1 VDGARPCAGA
11 GRSPVAQIQRILI
24 VSYSPDTQSRTTAE
38 YCNGFANNGDV
49 TITLITGAN
58 KGLGFETARRLVETG
73 HSVYLGSRD
82 PRRGRA
88 AAEVV
93 GARFIELDVTSD
105 DSVNAAAADIH
116 RRDGRLDVLINNAGI
131 PGGGGKPAEV
141 TADDFEHV
149 FATNVFG
156 VVRVTHA
163 MLPLLLASDEPVI
176 VNVASGLGSIAVVT
190 DKLRLE
196 SSFPSLA
203 YSSSKSA
210 VTMLTVQYA
219 KAFPEI
225 RINVVDPGYTATDLN
240 GNRGHQ
246 TVTEGT
252 DAIVRLATI
261 GSDGPTGTFQD
272 RNGTVP
278 W

>member
-1 VDGARPCAGA
+1 
-11 GRSPVAQIQRILI
+11 
-24 VSYSPDTQSRTTAE
+24 
-38 YCNGFANNGDV
+38 V

-58 KGLGFETARRLVETG
+58 KGLGFETARRLIGEG

-82 PRRGRA
+82 AKRGRA
-88 AAEVV
+88 AAEAV
-93 GARFIELDVTSD
+93 GGRFIELDVTSD
-105 DSVNAAAADIH
+105 ESVDAAARDIR

-131 PGGGGKPAEV
+131 SGGRAKPGEV
-141 TADDFEHV
+141 TAEDLEHV
-149 FATNVFG
+149 YATNVFG
-156 VVRVTHA
+156 LVRVTHA
-163 MLPLLLASDEPVI
+163 MLPLLLQSEDPVI

-190 DKLRLE
+190 DKSRME
-196 SSFPSLA
+196 SQFPTIA

-240 GNRGHQ
+240 GNRGTQ
-246 TVTEGT
+246 SVTEGT
-252 DAIVRLATI
+252 DAIVKLATI

>member
-1 VDGARPCAGA
+1 
-11 GRSPVAQIQRILI
+11 
-24 VSYSPDTQSRTTAE
+24 
-38 YCNGFANNGDV
+38 V

-58 KGLGFETARRLVETG
+58 KGLGFETARRLITEG

-82 PRRGRA
+82 AKRGRA
-88 AAEVV
+88 AAEAV
-93 GARFIELDVTSD
+93 GGRFIELDVTSD
-105 DSVNAAAADIH
+105 ESVDAAARDIR

-131 PGGGGKPAEV
+131 SGGRVKPADV
-141 TADDFEHV
+141 TAEDVEHV
-149 FATNVFG
+149 YATNVFG
-156 VVRVTHA
+156 LIRVTHA
-163 MLPLLLASDEPVI
+163 MLPLLLRSEDPVI

-190 DKLRLE
+190 DKSRLE
-196 SSFPSLA
+196 SQYPTIA

-240 GNRGHQ
+240 GNRGTQ

-252 DAIVRLATI
+252 DAIVKLATI

>member
-1 VDGARPCAGA
+1 
-11 GRSPVAQIQRILI
+11 
-24 VSYSPDTQSRTTAE
+24 
-38 YCNGFANNGDV
+38 V

-58 KGLGFETARRLVETG
+58 KGLGFETARRLLSEG

-82 PRRGRA
+82 AKRGRA
-88 AAEVV
+88 AAEAV
-93 GARFIELDVTSD
+93 GGRFIELDVTSD
-105 DSVNAAAADIH
+105 ESVDAAARDIR

-131 PGGGGKPAEV
+131 PGGRSRPVDV
-141 TADDFEHV
+141 TAADLEPV

-156 VVRVTHA
+156 LVRVTHA
-163 MLPLLLASDEPVI
+163 MLPLLLQSEDPVI
-176 VNVASGLGSIAVVT
+176 VNVASGLGSIGVVT
-190 DKLRLE
+190 DKSRLE
-196 SSFPSLA
+196 SHFASIA

-240 GNRGHQ
+240 DNRGTQ

-272 RNGTVP
+272 RDGTVP

>member
-1 VDGARPCAGA
+1 MK
-11 GRSPVAQIQRILI
+11 
-24 VSYSPDTQSRTTAE
+24 SYR
-38 YCNGFANNGDV
+38 FANNGEV

-58 KGLGFETARRLVETG
+58 KGLGFETARRLVGQG
-73 HSVYLGSRD
+73 HSVYLASRD
-82 PRRGRA
+82 AKRGRA
-88 AAEVV
+88 AAEAV
-93 GARFIELDVTSD
+93 GGRFIELDVTSD
-105 DSVNAAAADIH
+105 ESVDAAARDIR

-131 PGGGGKPAEV
+131 ADGRAKPGDV
-141 TADDFEHV
+141 TAEDLEHV
-149 FATNVFG
+149 YATNVFG
-156 VVRVTHA
+156 LVRVTRA
-163 MLPLLLASDEPVI
+163 MLPLLLKSEDPVI
-176 VNVASGLGSIAVVT
+176 VNVASGLGSIGVVT
-190 DKLRLE
+190 DKSRME
-196 SSFPSLA
+196 SQFPTIA

-240 GNRGHQ
+240 GNRGTQ

-252 DAIVRLATI
+252 DAIVKLATI

>member
-1 VDGARPCAGA
+1 
-11 GRSPVAQIQRILI
+11 
-24 VSYSPDTQSRTTAE
+24 
-38 YCNGFANNGDV
+38 V

-58 KGLGFETARRLVETG
+58 KGLGFETARRLVGEG

-82 PRRGRA
+82 AKRGRA
-88 AAEVV
+88 AAEAV
-93 GARFIELDVTSD
+93 GGRFIELDVTSGE
-105 DSVNAAAADIH
+105 SVDAAARDIR

-131 PGGGGKPAEV
+131 SGGRAKPGEV
-141 TADDFEHV
+141 TAEDLEHV
-149 FATNVFG
+149 YATNVFG
-156 VVRVTHA
+156 LVRVTHA
-163 MLPLLLASDEPVI
+163 MLPLLLKSEDPVI

-190 DKLRLE
+190 DKSRLE
-196 SSFPSLA
+196 SQFPTIA

-240 GNRGHQ
+240 GNRGTQ

-252 DAIVRLATI
+252 DAIVKLATI

>member
-1 VDGARPCAGA
+1 MK
-11 GRSPVAQIQRILI
+11 
-24 VSYSPDTQSRTTAE
+24 SYR
-38 YCNGFANNGDV
+38 FANNGEV

-58 KGLGFETARRLVETG
+58 KGLGFETARRLVGQG
-73 HSVYLGSRD
+73 HSVYLASRD
-82 PRRGRA
+82 AKRGRA
-88 AAEVV
+88 AAEAV
-93 GARFIELDVTSD
+93 GGRFIELDVTSD
-105 DSVNAAAADIH
+105 ESVDAAARDIR

-131 PGGGGKPAEV
+131 AGGRAKPGDV
-141 TADDFEHV
+141 TAEDLEHV
-149 FATNVFG
+149 YATNVFG
-156 VVRVTHA
+156 LVRVTRA
-163 MLPLLLASDEPVI
+163 MLPLLLKSEDPVI
-176 VNVASGLGSIAVVT
+176 VNVASGLGSIGVVT
-190 DKLRLE
+190 DKSRME
-196 SSFPSLA
+196 SQFPTIA

-240 GNRGHQ
+240 GNRGTQ

-252 DAIVRLATI
+252 DAIVKLATI